1 MKKLLTLVFLCSLL
15 GAGTAIAA
23 GPSIPLDRANID
35 LKDQASLQRGAG
47 FFFQYCVGCHS
58 LEFARYNRIG
68 RDLGLSDEYVI
79 ENLIH
84 TTNMDGDP
92 TGIGEQVHIA
102 MRASDAEEWFAQ
114 PAPDLTLT
122 ARLHGPDWIYTVLR
136 SFYLDD
142 SRPLGVNN
150 AAFENMGMPHVLWN
164 LQGWQRNVGS
174 LEDPQLEMVSQGALS
189 TEEYDQVVRDITAF
203 LTYIGEPVRLE
214 RTQIGMWVI
223 AFLILFT
230 FLAYLLKKEYW
241 RDVH

>member
-1 MKKLLTLVFLCSLL
+1 MKKLLTLVFLFSLL

-23 GPSIPLDRANID
+23 GPSVPLDRANID

-47 FFFQYCVGCHS
+47 FYFQYCVGCHS

-68 RDLGLSDEYVI
+68 RDLDLSDDFVI

-84 TTNMDGDP
+84 TTNMEGDP
-92 TGIGEQVHIA
+92 TGIGDQVHIA

-164 LQGWQRNVGS
+164 LQGWQRNAGS
-174 LEDPQLEMVSQGALS
+174 LEEPQLEMVSQGALG

-230 FLAYLLKKEYW
+230 FVAYLLKKEYW